1 MGRRN
6 ETNISVSDDS
16 ATLDVDH
23 GSSIKTNN
31 NDSRVEVNT
40 SYEVRPDVV
49 TTSDL
54 EVIEKEDGRI
64 IFDDIENKNK
74 YWDGSQWISIDS
86 PGEIDDRTNA
96 HSQGYIGLLSPF
108 YFSGDATDTLI
119 DADDVSEWVDVVLTV
134 DTLGVFDNR
143 PTDMQEDSVGYTGTG
158 AIGDPY
164 VFSLEGLDTTSFATF
179 RASITFEPQDDE
191 GQLESRIL
199 FERHSGTIPSTDFP
213 IEEVTLSMQQGAN
226 IPYSAEPML
235 SFFVGDSIDTNA
247 PGDAGKVRFQIK
259 SDVEGTLKTRALT
272 LYVNK

>member
-6 ETNISVSDDS
+6 ATNVSVSDDS

-23 GSSIKTNN
+23 GSSVASNN
-31 NDSRVEVNT
+31 NTSRLGVNT

-49 TTSDL
+49 VASDL

-64 IFDDIENKNK
+64 IFDDTDDRNK

-86 PGEIDDRTNA
+86 AQSVDDRTNA
-96 HSQGYIGLLSPF
+96 HSQGYIGLLSSF
-108 YFSGDATDTLI
+108 YFEGLATETTVGPE
-119 DADDVSEWVDVVLTV
+119 DVSDWIDVELTV
-134 DTLGVFDNR
+134 DALGVFDNR
-143 PTDMQEDSVGYTGTG
+143 PTDMKEDSAGVSGTG
-158 AIGDPY
+158 LAGDPY
-164 VFSLEGLDTTSFATF
+164 VFSLEGLDTTSFANF
-179 RASITFEPQDDE
+179 RASLTFEPEDDE

-199 FERHSGTIPSTDFP
+199 FERHTGATPSNDFP

-226 IPYSAEPML
+226 IEYSAEPML

-247 PGDAGKVRFQIK
+247 PGDAGRVRFQIK
-259 SDVEGTLKTRALT
+259 SDVQGTLRTRALT